1 MKADTE
7 FAAALL
13 AAARRAPM
21 ATNPFIQAV
30 VLGEASREEI
40 RAFAIFLTVVSAAFP
55 KRIAAVYSI
64 CENDE
69 VKRSLLGNLL
79 EEEGV
84 VAYVHG
90 EGVRIDR
97 ERAHTA
103 LGRRFA
109 YAAGASDE
117 EIDALV
123 VPPVR
128 WFEER
133 IHTGDWLGA
142 FAHFSIGYEANV
154 PETFRLLMDPL
165 MRIYGFREDDLEFLT
180 EHFVA
185 DERHGIEAAY
195 LIERI
200 ATTSEL
206 RARAL
211 EGARRGGRAWWEIL
225 RLHRPAAMATSE
237 A

>member
-1 MKADTE
+1 
-7 FAAALL
+7 
-13 AAARRAPM
+13 
-21 ATNPFIQAV
+21 
-30 VLGEASREEI
+30 
-40 RAFAIFLTVVSAAFP
+40 
-55 KRIAAVYSI
+55 
-64 CENDE
+64 

-84 VAYVHG
+84 VAYVPG
-90 EGVRIDR
+90 QGVRIDR
-97 ERAHTA
+97 ERAHTS

-109 YAAGASDE
+109 RAAGASDD
-117 EIDALV
+117 EIDALT

-133 IHTGDWLGA
+133 IRLGDWLGA
-142 FAHFSIGYEANV
+142 FTYFSIGYEANV
-154 PETFRLLMDPL
+154 PETFRLLMTPL
-165 MRIYGFREDDLEFLT
+165 TQIYGFRDEDLEFLT

-200 ATTSEL
+200 TTTAES

-225 RLHRPAAMATSE
+225 RLHLHP
-237 A
+237 

>member
-1 MKADTE
+1 MTADTE

-21 ATNPFIQAV
+21 ETNPFVQAV
-30 VLGEASREEI
+30 IQGEVSREDI
-40 RAFAIFLTVVSAAFP
+40 KAFAIFLTVVAAEFP
-55 KRIAAVYSI
+55 KRIAAVLAI

-84 VAYVHG
+84 VAYVPG

-97 ERAHTA
+97 ERAHTS

-109 YAAGASDE
+109 RAAGASEE
-117 EIDALV
+117 EIDALT

-133 IHTGDWLGA
+133 IRIGDWLSA
-142 FAHFSIGYEANV
+142 FTHFSVGYEANV
-154 PETFRLLMDPL
+154 PATFRALMDPL
-165 MRIYGFREDDLEFLT
+165 IRIYGFKEDDLEFLT

-185 DERHGIEAAY
+185 DERHGIEAAS
-195 LIERI
+195 LIERV
-200 ATTSEL
+200 ATTDEA
-206 RARAL
+206 RARAF
-211 EGARRGGRAWWEIL
+211 EAARRGGRAWWKIL
-225 RLHRPAAMATSE
+225 RLHLRPAIAT

>member
-1 MKADTE
+1 MTADTE

-21 ATNPFIQAV
+21 ATNPFVDAV
-30 VLGEASREEI
+30 IRGEASRDEI
-40 RAFAIFLTVVSAAFP
+40 KAFAIFLTVIAADFP
-55 KRIAAVYSI
+55 KRIAAVYTI
-64 CENDE
+64 CEHQE
-69 VKRSLLGNLL
+69 LKRSLLGNLL

-84 VAYVHG
+84 VAYAPG

-97 ERAHTA
+97 ARAHTSLA
-103 LGRRFA
+103 RRFA
-109 YAAGASDE
+109 YAAGASDA

-123 VPPVR
+123 MPPVR
-128 WFEER
+128 WFAER
-133 IHTGDWLGA
+133 IRAGDWLGA

-165 MRIYGFREDDLEFLT
+165 TRIYGFKDEDLEFLT

-200 ATTSEL
+200 ATTTEA
-206 RARAL
+206 RARAMD
-211 EGARRGGRAWWEIL
+211 GARRGGRAWWEIL
-225 RLHRPAAMATSE
+225 RLHLRPAMAAAT
-237 A
+237 

>member
-21 ATNPFIQAV
+21 ATNPFVQAV
-30 VLGEASREEI
+30 IRGEASRDEI
-40 RAFAIFLTVVSAAFP
+40 KAFAIFLTVVAAAFP
-55 KRIAAVYSI
+55 KRIAAVLSI
-64 CENDE
+64 CQNDE

-84 VAYVHG
+84 VAYAPG
-90 EGVRIDR
+90 AGVRIDQA
-97 ERAHTA
+97 RAHTS

-109 YAAGASDE
+109 HAAGASDE
-117 EIDALV
+117 ELAALT

-133 IHTGDWLGA
+133 IRTGDWLSA
-142 FAHFSIGYEANV
+142 FAHFSVGYEANV
-154 PETFRLLMDPL
+154 PETFRVLMDPL
-165 MRIYGFREDDLEFLT
+165 TRIYGFREEDLEFLT

-200 ATTSEL
+200 ATTSEA
-206 RARAL
+206 RARAM

-225 RLHRPAAMATSE
+225 RLHFRQAA
-237 A
+237 